1 MATDTPEETNRY
13 VRINRKELITDTDVS
28 QKSSIVDTITN
39 PNDWKLLSRIGD
51 AGANRTPL
59 PGYCLH
65 FDRTNPNVSIQT
77 SIPSSER
84 DTYNIVIK
92 GEGLV
97 DLLFVDTGSTNIAIR
112 PKTYIPTS
120 SSLYFDLS
128 YIAFINKTTK
138 ELEHLFECEESSGT
152 ILYDAVT
159 GDIANIENAVNLA
172 ALRTSK
178 ISKEHIKDSQDLLNT
193 VKFDADNK
201 GRIDTPITSLP
212 SIFSII
218 FELRFEQSLDDF
230 FNSSYNNRIIYKA
243 LDTADANEYLYF
255 RRNSNTTFGLY
266 YKTKNNT
273 TIVNSSLQKT
283 DPKLKTLFDGKFHK
297 IAIVFGQTSTK
308 WYIDSNLAV
317 ETDRAISEGFIDNT
331 PVRIG
336 TQSNQTTI
344 EYSGFTIFNFD
355 ITSDSAKYTL
365 EDFNSNKD
373 IPASLLSEDYSN
385 FKSISTSVSSG
396 TPIGTVTQTSN
407 SVLTFTDYASVQ
419 FTIQPALSSDITS
432 AIIMPG
438 AELTVKYKIDGYT
451 KQTSD
456 GTVVDLLGNI
466 YNRLSMDS
474 NYPNNYNR
482 YWYAGADKITYTVSE
497 ENGTVIST
505 YTNDLTSGTALS
517 SLNADTITSLLRPV
531 DAYETSRPR
540 ILTITYRLANNIM
553 KTGTLMP
560 AFANLVFRSGSDNNY
575 SFTGTIELLDITMDR
590 ALISLGNFGHN
601 GYIYCLDKVLNSA
614 PTSHIVYQGILNSK
628 NYGTF
633 ANAYGYT
640 KSSNI
645 IVPRK
650 VN

>member
-1 MATDTPEETNRY
+1 MATETPEETNRY
-13 VRINRKELITDTDVS
+13 VRINRKELIVDTDIS
-28 QKSSIVDTITN
+28 QKSSITETIAN

-65 FDRTNPNVSIQT
+65 FDRTNSNVSIQT

-84 DTYNIVIK
+84 DTYNIIIK

-112 PKTYIPTS
+112 PKTYISTS

-159 GDIANIENAVNLA
+159 GNIANIENAVNLA
-172 ALRTSK
+172 ALRTTKS
-178 ISKEHIKDSQDLLNT
+178 SKEYIKDSYDLLNS
-193 VKFDADNK
+193 VKFDTDNK

-218 FELRFEQSLDDF
+218 FELKFEQSLDDF

-243 LDTADANEYLYF
+243 LDTAAADEYFYF
-255 RRNSNTTFGLY
+255 RKNSNTTFGLY
-266 YKTKNNT
+266 YKTKQG

-283 DPKLKTLFDGKFHK
+283 DSKIKSLFDGKFHK
-297 IAIVFGQTSTK
+297 IAIVFSQTSTK

-317 ETDRAISEGFIDNT
+317 ETDRTISEGFIDNT

-336 TQSNQTTI
+336 TQSNQTII

-355 ITSDSAKYTL
+355 ITLDSAKYSL
-365 EDFNSNKD
+365 ADFNSNKD
-373 IPASLLSEDYSN
+373 IPISLLSEDYSK
-385 FKSISTSVSSG
+385 FKKISTFVSSG
-396 TPIGTVTQTSN
+396 TPIGTVSQTSD

-419 FTIQPALSSDITS
+419 FTIQPTLSSDIAS
-432 AIIMPG
+432 AMIMPG

-456 GTVVDLLGNI
+456 GTVIDKLGNI
-466 YNRLSMDS
+466 YNRLSIDS

-482 YWYAGADKITYTVSE
+482 YWYAGADKITYIISE

-505 YTNDLTSGTALS
+505 YTDDLTSGTALS

-531 DAYETSRPR
+531 DSYETSQPR

-553 KTGTLMP
+553 KTGALMP
-560 AFANLVFRSGSDNNY
+560 AFANLIFRSGSDNNY

-601 GYIYCLDKVLNSA
+601 GYVYCLDKTLNSA

-650 VN
+650 IN